1 MGSPAGCV
9 VPAREMGMVTYDVD
23 ELVVVPGCG
32 VGRVDAIEQ
41 MEIGEERV
49 ELYRI
54 DLGDSNGRMWVPTNL
69 VAAQGV
75 RKVMSAKSAEEAW
88 AVITAMEAPEARQ
101 NWNRRQRRYNEKLMG
116 NEPMELAE
124 LLGEL
129 AAVRSTKELSFGE
142 RKIFERVREL
152 LVAEIAAASGEER
165 GAIEQRMTEVLA

>member
-1 MGSPAGCV
+1 M
-9 VPAREMGMVTYDVD
+9 ETYDVD

-41 MEIGEERV
+41 MKIEEEQV

-54 DLGDSNGRMWVPTNL
+54 DLGDGNGRMWVPTNL
-69 VAAQGV
+69 VDIQGV
-75 RKVMSAKSAEEAW
+75 RKVMTTESAEQAW
-88 AVITAMEAPEARQ
+88 AIITAQEAPDTRQ

-116 NEPMELAE
+116 NEPLELAE

-129 AAVRSTKELSFGE
+129 AAVRSTQELSFGE

-152 LVAEIAAASGEER
+152 LVSEIAAACGQER
-165 GAIEQRMTEVLA
+165 GKVEQRMAEVLA

>member
-1 MGSPAGCV
+1 MG
-9 VPAREMGMVTYDVD
+9 TYDVD

-41 MEIGEERV
+41 MTIDEEHV

-54 DLGDSNGRMWVPTNL
+54 DLGDGNGRMWVPTKL
-69 VAAQGV
+69 VEEQGV
-75 RKVMSAKSAEEAW
+75 RKVMSSESAEQAW
-88 AVITAMEAPEARQ
+88 AIITAQVAPESRQ

-116 NEPMELAE
+116 NEPLELAE

-152 LVAEIAAASGEER
+152 LVAEIAAACGEER
-165 GAIEQRMTEVLA
+165 RQIEQRMTNALA

>member
-1 MGSPAGCV
+1 MHSF
-9 VPAREMGMVTYDVD
+9 DVD

-32 VGRVDAIEQ
+32 VGQIDAVEAMDVD
-41 MEIGEERV
+41 GEHV

-54 DLGDSNGRMWVPTNL
+54 NLGEGNGRMWVPTNL
-69 VAAQGV
+69 VETQGL
-75 RKVMSAKSAEEAW
+75 RKVMSNESAEEAW
-88 AVITAMEAPEARQ
+88 AIISAQEAPEARQ

-116 NEPMELAE
+116 NEPLELAG

-152 LVAEIAAASGEER
+152 LVSEIAAASGKPR
-165 GAIEQRMTEVLA
+165 PQVEQRMTQVLA